1 MEKVVRIV
9 KLGNEDNELNYWLSL
24 SYAERIS
31 ELERIRAEVNQRTY
45 GTQSRLQRVC
55 RIVKRTSKI

>member
-24 SYAERIS
+24 SYVERIS
-31 ELERIRAEVNQRTY
+31 ELERIRAEVNQRIY

-55 RIVKRTSKI
+55 RIVKRT

>member
-31 ELERIRAEVNQRTY
+31 ELERIRAEVNQRIY

-55 RIVKRTSKI
+55 RIVKRT

>member
-24 SYAERIS
+24 SYVERIS

-45 GTQSRLQRVC
+45 GIQSRLQRVC
-55 RIVKRTSKI
+55 RIVKRT

>member
-24 SYAERIS
+24 SYVERIS

-55 RIVKRTSKI
+55 RIVKRT